1 VHHSCPPPRVIPLH
15 RSPDGT
21 SDGSMAFND
30 TPRTDAVTQG
40 CRDFIRSLT
49 YEAILACTVYGPPM
63 LFMIGPTSIVT
74 NHPLVLIA
82 LNSLLGF
89 GMSWTIHCM
98 GHRLLIATAGAAKDP
113 SLETA
118 ASPGEAVVGAI
129 GLDDGDPGRG
139 RCVVRNCRKA
149 ILWRGCGDERAAFL
163 AWACTVFPSRLSEQT
178 VERPVLSSP
187 HTHGSD
193 RRRHQ
198 QILPR
203 PTLLL
208 SLGTHTSSGAVHLES
223 PSDRS
228 GFSWFNA
235 IR

>member
-1 VHHSCPPPRVIPLH
+1 MHHSCPPPRVIPLH

-98 GHRLLIATAGAAKDP
+98 GHRLLG
-113 SLETA
+113 SLPQA
-118 ASPGEAVVGAI
+118 PQRI
-129 GLDDGDPGRG
+129 HL
-139 RCVVRNCRKA
+139 
-149 ILWRGCGDERAAFL
+149 
-163 AWACTVFPSRLSEQT
+163 SRQL
-178 VERPVLSSP
+178 RLPVK
-187 HTHGSD
+187 
-193 RRRHQ
+193 
-198 QILPR
+198 
-203 PTLLL
+203 L
-208 SLGTHTSSGAVHLES
+208 SLGQLVWMMEILVAAGVLCGIAGKRFFGEDLAMSVLLFSLGLVLYFLPVYLSKLWSGRYYPALTLMGPTEDVINKSFPGL
-223 PSDRS
+223 RS
-228 GFSWFNA
+228 FFP
-235 IR
+235 